1 MRQYSTYA
9 GDDYDRRNDCQSECL
24 LKYSSRF
31 YRQFNHQRPQCG
43 LADQI
48 LKLKT
53 ISVVEVLSDDMQ
65 YYKPIFEHCYAIL
78 SFLG

>member
-1 MRQYSTYA
+1 MIARVGVYS
-9 GDDYDRRNDCQSECL
+9 NIL
-24 LKYSSRF
+24 SRF
-31 YRQFNHQRPQCG
+31 YRRFNHQRPQCG

-65 YYKPIFEHCYAIL
+65 YYKPIFEHYYAIL
-78 SFLG
+78 LFLG